1 MITRAQV
8 TVHDIAEAV
17 SAMNDL
23 AVDHVLLAQ
32 AGNFTV
38 TEENWPKH
46 GVLIDN
52 RTLLLE
58 GEGPGLLY
66 HTVSRGRCRSAAPCR
81 ECAGGR
87 PASPARLESCQP
99 RDHHRRPHSRARAV
113 HVAAP
118 LCTWRP
124 HNIQPNSAQHGTVPH
139 NAANI
144 AHADPHHVPTHTHA
158 RTQPPYPLSY

>member
-118 LCTWRP
+118 L
-124 HNIQPNSAQHGTVPH
+124 
-139 NAANI
+139 
-144 AHADPHHVPTHTHA
+144 
-158 RTQPPYPLSY
+158 